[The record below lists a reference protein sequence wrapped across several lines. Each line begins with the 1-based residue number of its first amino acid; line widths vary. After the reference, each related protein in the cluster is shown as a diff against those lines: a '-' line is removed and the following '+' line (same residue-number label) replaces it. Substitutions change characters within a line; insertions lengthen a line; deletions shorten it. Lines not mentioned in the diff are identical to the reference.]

1 MSCIDLDALTAAR
14 SRPLPSCLKVVLENL
29 SRQDLL
35 GHDTA
40 DIAAQI
46 AGWTGETPPL
56 SAPLMVSRLILP
68 DSSGLP
74 VLMDLAA
81 ARDAAHASGAGADS
95 VEPRVPIALVVDHS
109 LIVDVAGRADAR
121 ERNIAEEYRRNG
133 ERYSFFKWAQQAFAK
148 LQVVPPGAGIIHQ
161 VHLEKLAMLVE
172 RITLPGHGA
181 IAAPEFVIG
190 CDSHT
195 PMVNGIGLLAW
206 GVGGIEGEAV
216 ALGQRHVVRIPRVVG
231 VRLTGRLPAG
241 STTTDMVLTITER
254 LRKVGVVGDFVEFF
268 GEGVAGLSVP
278 ERATIANMAP
288 EYGATIGYF
297 AIDARTIDYLHQ
309 SGRPAGH
316 VALVEAHARAA
327 GLYVED
333 HGVEADYSEIVSIDL
348 GAIAPCLAGPRRPQD
363 RVPLTDIKSV
373 FCESLSTPVA
383 QGGFGVPQGESDKA
397 VAVEGFEQ
405 PLRHGSIMVAAITSC
420 TNTSNP
426 AVMLGAGLLARNAV
440 RLGLRTPGWVKTS
453 LAPGSRLVED
463 YLAKAGLLAPL
474 EQLGFHIVGFGCTTC
489 SGKSGPIRPELAE
502 AISKHD
508 LVAAAVLSGNR
519 NFEGRIHRSCRAN
532 FLASPPLVVAFALAG
547 RIDIDVEAEPL
558 GTGSDGQP
566 VHLRDI
572 WPDPAELEQLVRE
585 SLQPE
590 QFQKSYARLFDGAE
604 LWRRLEAPTGRRFQ
618 WDPASTYVCPP
629 PFFDL
634 DSPALPDSLEDAR
647 TLLMVGD
654 SLTTDHITPSGEIS
668 PDTLAGQYLVA
679 QGVKPKD
686 FNAVTQRRGNHEF
699 MARITFANQRLKN
712 LLAPG
717 TEGGFTRLS
726 PDAPPVAIYEA
737 AMAFRRQGAPAIVL
751 GGRDYGM
758 GSSRDWAAKGPK
770 LLGVRAALA
779 ESFERIHRSNL
790 IGVGILPLV
799 FAKDESAATLGLT
812 GFERFRFGN
821 LHAAVMAGEA
831 VSVEAHDE
839 AGEPRRFSARV
850 DIASEA
856 ERDLLLSGGMFAA
869 LLNKLDAAA

>member
-1 MSCIDLDALTAAR
+1 MSCIDLSALTAGR
-14 SRPLPSCLKVVLENL
+14 RKPLPSCLKIVLENL
-29 SRQDLL
+29 GRQALL
-35 GHDTA
+35 GHPTG
-40 DIAAQI
+40 DIAGQI
-46 AGWTGETPPL
+46 AAWTGQTPPL
-56 SAPLMVSRLILP
+56 SVPLAVSRLILP

-81 ARDAAHASGAGADS
+81 ARDAAHAAGAGAEA

-109 LIVDVAGRADAR
+109 LIVDVAGRPDAR
-121 ERNIAEEYRRNG
+121 QRNIAEEYRRNG
-133 ERYSFFKWAQQAFAK
+133 ERYSFFKWAQQAFAN
-148 LQVVPPGAGIIHQ
+148 LQVVPPGSGIIHQ

-172 RITLPGHGA
+172 EVDLPGYGA
-181 IAAPEFVIG
+181 IAAPEFVLG

-195 PMVNGIGLLAW
+195 PMVNGLGLLAW

-231 VRLTGRLPAG
+231 VRLTGRLPVGA
-241 STTTDMVLTITER
+241 TTTDMVLTVTER
-254 LRKVGVVGDFVEFF
+254 LRQVGVVGDFVEFF

-278 ERATIANMAP
+278 ERATVANMAP

-297 AIDARTIDYLHQ
+297 PIDARTIDYLRQ
-309 SGRPAGH
+309 SGRPAAH
-316 VALVEAHARAA
+316 VAMVEAYARAA
-327 GLYVED
+327 GLFVED
-333 HGVEADYSEIVSIDL
+333 HGVEADYSEIVAIDL
-348 GAIAPCLAGPRRPQD
+348 DAIAPCLAGPKRPQD
-363 RVPLTDIKSV
+363 RVALGEVKSK
-373 FCESLSTPVA
+373 FRESLRAPVA
-383 QGGFGVPQGESDKA
+383 QGGFGLAQGEEDRT
-397 VAVEGFEQ
+397 VEVKGAGHV
-405 PLRHGSIMVAAITSC
+405 LRHGSIVVAAITSC

-440 RLGLRTPGWVKTS
+440 QLGLGVPGWVKTS

-463 YLAKAGLLAPL
+463 YLDKAGLLAPL

-489 SGKSGPIRPELAE
+489 SGKSGPIRQELAE
-502 AISKHD
+502 AIVQHD
-508 LVAAAVLSGNR
+508 LVAASVLSGNR

-532 FLASPPLVVAFALAG
+532 FLASPPLVVAFAIAG
-547 RIDIDVEAEPL
+547 RIDINLDAEPL
-558 GTGSDGQP
+558 GTGDNGQP

-572 WPDPAELEQLVRE
+572 WPDPGELELLVRD
-585 SLQPE
+585 SQQPE
-590 QFQKSYARLFDGAE
+590 QFRRSYATLFDGAE
-604 LWRRLEAPTGRRFQ
+604 LWQRLEAPTGRRFQ

-629 PFFDL
+629 PFFGL
-634 DSPALPDSLEDAR
+634 DNPLLPDSLENAR
-647 TLLMVGD
+647 ALLMAGD

-668 PDTLAGQYLVA
+668 PESVAGQYLIA

-717 TEGGFTRLS
+717 IEGGFTRIA

-737 AMAFRRQGAPAIVL
+737 AMAFKRQGVPAIVL

-770 LLGVRAALA
+770 LLGVRAVLA

-790 IGVGILPLV
+790 IGVGIVPLV
-799 FAKDESAATLGLT
+799 HAKGETAAALGLT
-812 GFERFRFGN
+812 GFERFRLGN
-821 LHAAVMAGEA
+821 LRAAVEAGEA
-831 VSVEAHDE
+831 VSVEAYGE
-839 AGEPRRFSARV
+839 AGEPLRFSARV

-869 LLNKLDAAA
+869 LLNKMDAAA